1 MAKPDWIK
9 INPTAGSNNGSFNVV
24 VDENAGA
31 SRNGIVTV
39 TGGELSKTVNVTQN
53 EEQETDLTLNFESL
67 IHQNGTRAIQFR
79 IYILAGE
86 SMQTLK
92 NIGSINHQLN
102 YPDATKFP
110 ISIKFKAK
118 KSKVMIKLSCIV
130 NNILY
135 NDSIANAGG
144 KILKLRA
151 NGTVIGQ
158 GEILRVRAND
168 TVIGQGEIRATDQ
181 TNKCTFTATLVE
193 IGQWSDSNSY
203 VLDYGI
209 DF

>member
-39 TGGELSKTVNVTQN
+39 TGGGLSKTVDVTQN
-53 EEQETDLTLNFESL
+53 EEQEQKTDLTLNFENL
-67 IHQNGTRAIQFR
+67 INQNAATRAAQFR
-79 IYILAGE
+79 IQILVGE
-86 SMQTLK
+86 SMQTLE
-92 NIGSINHQLN
+92 NIGSISHHPNN
-102 YPDATKFP
+102 SNATKFP
-110 ISIKFKAK
+110 TSIKFKAK

-130 NNILY
+130 YNILY
-135 NDSIANAGG
+135 NDSIADADG

-158 GEILRVRAND
+158 GEIRV
-168 TVIGQGEIRATDQ
+168 TGQDNQ
-181 TNKCTFTATLVE
+181 CTFMATLVE
-193 IGQWSDSNSY
+193 IGQWSDSIFY
-203 VLDYGI
+203 ELDYGV
-209 DF
+209 DFWG

>member
-9 INPTAGSNNGSFNVV
+9 INPIAGNNNGSFNVV
-24 VDENAGA
+24 VDENTGA
-31 SRNGIVTV
+31 SRNGIITV
-39 TGGELSKTVNVTQN
+39 TGGLSKTVDVTQN

-67 IHQNGTRAIQFR
+67 INQNAATRAAWFR
-79 IYILAGE
+79 ILILAGE
-86 SMQTLK
+86 SVQTLE
-92 NIGSINHQLN
+92 NIGSIDHRPN
-102 YPDATKFP
+102 YSDATKFP
-110 ISIKFKAK
+110 TSIKFKAK

-135 NDSIANAGG
+135 NDSIADAGG

-158 GEILRVRAND
+158 GEILV
-168 TVIGQGEIRATDQ
+168 TGQI
-181 TNKCTFTATLVE
+181 NKCTFMATLVE

-203 VLDYGI
+203 ELDYGV
-209 DF
+209 DFWG

>member
-24 VDENAGA
+24 VNENAGA

-39 TGGELSKTVNVTQN
+39 TGGGLSKTVDVTQN

-67 IHQNGTRAIQFR
+67 INQNAATIAAQFKIQ
-79 IYILAGE
+79 ILAGE
-86 SMQTLK
+86 SMQTLE
-92 NIGSINHQLN
+92 NIGGIKHHPN
-102 YPDATKFP
+102 YSDDTKFP
-110 ISIKFKAK
+110 TSIKFKAK
-118 KSKVMIKLSCIV
+118 KSKVMIKLLCTV

-135 NDSIANAGG
+135 KDSITNAGG

-158 GEILRVRAND
+158 GEIRVTGQVNQCIFM
-168 TVIGQGEIRATDQ
+168 VI
-181 TNKCTFTATLVE
+181 LVE

-203 VLDYGI
+203 KLDYGI
-209 DF
+209 EFWG

>member
-9 INPTAGSNNGSFNVV
+9 INPIAGNNNGSFNVV
-24 VDENAGA
+24 VDENTGA
-31 SRNGIVTV
+31 SRNGIITV
-39 TGGELSKTVNVTQN
+39 TGGLSKTVDVTQN

-67 IHQNGTRAIQFR
+67 INQNAATRAAWFR
-79 IYILAGE
+79 ILILAGE
-86 SMQTLK
+86 SVQTLE
-92 NIGSINHQLN
+92 NIGSIDHRPN
-102 YPDATKFP
+102 YSDATKFP
-110 ISIKFKAK
+110 TSIKFKAK

-135 NDSIANAGG
+135 NDSIADAGG

-158 GEILRVRAND
+158 GEIRV
-168 TVIGQGEIRATDQ
+168 TGQI
-181 TNKCTFTATLVE
+181 NKCTFMATLVE

-203 VLDYGI
+203 ELDYGV
-209 DF
+209 DFWG

>member
-1 MAKPDWIK
+1 MAKPDWIT

-31 SRNGIVTV
+31 SRNGIIIV
-39 TGGELSKTVNVTQN
+39 TGGLSKTVDVTQN

-67 IHQNGTRAIQFR
+67 INQNAATRAAWFR
-79 IYILAGE
+79 ILILAGE
-86 SMQTLK
+86 SMQTLE
-92 NIGSINHQLN
+92 NIGSINHRPN
-102 YPDATKFP
+102 YSDATKFP
-110 ISIKFKAK
+110 TSIKFKAK

-130 NNILY
+130 NNISY
-135 NDSIANAGG
+135 NDSIADAGG

-158 GEILRVRAND
+158 GEIRV
-168 TVIGQGEIRATDQ
+168 TGQI
-181 TNKCTFTATLVE
+181 NKCTFMATLVE

-203 VLDYGI
+203 ELDYGV
-209 DF
+209 DFWG